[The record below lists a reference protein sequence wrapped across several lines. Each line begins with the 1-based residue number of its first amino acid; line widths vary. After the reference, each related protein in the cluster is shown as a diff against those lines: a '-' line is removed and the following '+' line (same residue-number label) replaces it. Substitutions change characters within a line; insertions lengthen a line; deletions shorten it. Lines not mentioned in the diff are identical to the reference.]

1 MLFSPLPQTYPC
13 AGCQE
18 AIIVNKVRGDNEANM
33 GNNAFSMCP
42 YICVSMSTAMS
53 C

>member
-1 MLFSPLPQTYPC
+1 MLFFPLPQTSPC

-18 AIIVNKVRGDNEANM
+18 AIIVNKVREYEANM
-33 GNNAFSMCP
+33 GNNAFSICP